1 MTQEKMTMSNK
12 GSSNNGQQ
20 PVEKGYQPTQSDQS
34 AGYQPPR
41 NNSGNSGTPP
51 KKP

>member
-1 MTQEKMTMSNK
+1 MGNNK

-20 PVEKGYQPTQSDQS
+20 KPTEKGYQPTQSDQT

-41 NNSGNSGTPP
+41 NDSGNSGTPP